1 MQIVIVLIGIAVLIG
16 LIAYVKLDTF
26 LSFILVS
33 LGLGIALGIPVFSED
48 PTVTTLTAAIKN
60 GIGGT
65 LGFLVII
72 LGCGAMLGKLVADSG
87 AAQRIADTLIRIFP
101 NKYVHWAVVL
111 TGFIVGIPMFYSVG
125 FVVLLPLVFTVAAR
139 TKLPLVYVGLPMLA
153 ALSVTHGYLPPHP
166 APTALVGDFGAD
178 LGRTLMLGLIVAIP
192 AIILGGPVFGSTL
205 KQYNPVPLKSLFS
218 GKQFTDAEMPGIGV
232 SIFTALLPVILLGG
246 AAALRLLIGGD
257 SPLAPVLDFMGDPI
271 IAMVLSICI
280 AILTLGVG
288 RGKKMA
294 EVSVSL
300 VTAVKDI
307 AMILLIIAGAGALK
321 EVLIVSEVSL
331 YIGSLLNGLN
341 VSPLI
346 LAWGIASLIR
356 FCVGSATVAGLTSAG
371 IVAPLIVQTG
381 ADPSLMVLATGAG
394 SLMFSHIND
403 TGFWLFKE
411 YFNLS
416 VRDTLKTWSV
426 MEMIVSVTG
435 LLGTLALS
443 YVV

>member
-1 MQIVIVLIGIAVLIG
+1 MQIIIVLIGIAVLIG
-16 LIAYVKLDTF
+16 LIAYFKLNTF

-33 LGLGIALGIPVFSED
+33 LGLGVALGIPVFSED
-48 PTVTTLTAAIKN
+48 PDVTTLTTAIKN
-60 GIGGT
+60 GIGST

-72 LGCGAMLGKLVADSG
+72 LGRGAMLGKLVADSG
-87 AAQRIADTLIRIFP
+87 AAQRIADTLIEIFP
-101 NKYVHWAVVL
+101 NRYIHWAVVL

-139 TKLPLVYVGLPMLA
+139 TKLPLVYIGLPMLA

-166 APTALVGDFGAD
+166 APTALVNDFGAD
-178 LGRTLMLGLIVAIP
+178 LGRTLLLGLLVAIP
-192 AIILGGPVFGSTL
+192 AIILGGPVFASTL
-205 KQYNPVPLKSLFS
+205 KKYNPTPLKSLFS
-218 GKQFTDAEMPGIGV
+218 GHKFTNEEMPGIGI

-246 AAALRLLIGGD
+246 AAILKSVVGTDGAFGT
-257 SPLAPVLDFMGDPI
+257 AVNFVGDPI

-280 AILTLGVG
+280 AIFTLGVA
-288 RGKKMA
+288 RGKKMI
-294 EVSVSL
+294 EISDSL
-300 VTAVKDI
+300 TIAVKDI

-321 EVLIVSEVSL
+321 EVLIVSEVSS
-331 YIGSLLNGLN
+331 YIGTVLQNLD

-346 LAWGIASLIR
+346 LAWGIAALIR

-371 IVAPLIVQTG
+371 IVAPLIIQTG

-403 TGFWLFKE
+403 AGFWLFKE
-411 YFNLS
+411 YFNMS

-435 LLGTLALS
+435 LVGTLVLS
-443 YVV
+443 YFV